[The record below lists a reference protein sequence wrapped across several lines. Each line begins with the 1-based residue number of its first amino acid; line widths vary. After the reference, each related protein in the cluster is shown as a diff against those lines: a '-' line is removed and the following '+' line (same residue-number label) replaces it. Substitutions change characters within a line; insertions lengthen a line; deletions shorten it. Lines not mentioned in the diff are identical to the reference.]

1 MPQTVAELIAGW
13 APFIIVLAIIVF
25 FMRSGGVRARA
36 PSGRTMVELYEL
48 YLEEMKRQA
57 TALERIA
64 QALER
69 RGTQNSDRYEDS
81 GRADGPAGA
90 QVRGL

>member
-1 MPQTVAELIAGW
+1 
-13 APFIIVLAIIVF
+13 
-25 FMRSGGVRARA
+25 MRSGGVRARG

-69 RGTQNSDRYEDS
+69 RGRLTD
-81 GRADGPAGA
+81 GRN
-90 QVRGL
+90 VRLDPRAARDQA

>member
-1 MPQTVAELIAGW
+1 MPQTVSELIAGW
-13 APFIIVLAIIVF
+13 APFIIFLAIIVF
-25 FMRSGGVRARA
+25 FMRSGGVRARG

-69 RGTQNSDRYEDS
+69 RGRLTD
-81 GRADGPAGA
+81 GRN
-90 QVRGL
+90 VRLDPRAARDQA